1 MKTTRIYPAVF
12 REEAGQV
19 TVEFPDLGLATCG
32 ETMEHAYKKAQEAL
46 ALRLDN
52 GDFVAPTALEKI
64 IVEDGARVMYVEADN
79 ADNIIRFKRK

>member
-1 MKTTRIYPAVF
+1 MKATRIYPAVF

-46 ALRLDN
+46 SLRLDS
-52 GDFVAPTALEKI
+52 GEFVEPTPLEKI
-64 IVEDGARVMYVEADN
+64 IVKDGARVMLVEADDPN
-79 ADNIIRFKRK
+79 DIIYFKRK